1 MKEETIE
8 KQFNEIIGNLTDK
21 QFDKW
26 IKTWFDEQ
34 NYMDIIN
41 DWEIET
47 KQEELKNLKKMFKLK

>member
-34 NYMDIIN
+34 NYMDIY
-41 DWEIET
+41 
-47 KQEELKNLKKMFKLK
+47 KY